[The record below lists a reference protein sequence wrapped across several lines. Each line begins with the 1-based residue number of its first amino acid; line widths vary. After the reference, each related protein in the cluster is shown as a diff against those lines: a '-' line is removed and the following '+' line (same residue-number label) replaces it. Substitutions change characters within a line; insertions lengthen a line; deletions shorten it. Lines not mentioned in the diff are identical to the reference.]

1 MSDAAMFVAYR
12 LKVSL
17 RGISPMIWSRLLVS
31 AGMTLYELHRA
42 IQIAFG
48 WEDYHLHAFKLHGR
62 RWHDVDRRAPSRQD
76 RP

>member
-1 MSDAAMFVAYR
+1 MSVVYR

-17 RGISPMIWSRLLVS
+17 RGISPMIWRRLLVP

-48 WEDYHLHAFKLHGR
+48 
-62 RWHDVDRRAPSRQD
+62 
-76 RP
+76 